1 MVSRPG
7 NWSLALLVPLD
18 ARRRQHGTAPH
29 QRRTLGTLGRQ
40 SGRPTGAA
48 QLGAW
53 ATESLGRRRSGSGS
67 AASRGM
73 GMMTA
78 LSRRAVP
85 PGAPP
90 LPAGCSYAY
99 DASNPNADDDDATS
113 ESLAWPLALHCPTAG
128 LTAVP
133 PLAPQ
138 LLYIHLGTNN
148 ISALAPDAFAA
159 ITEAVHL
166 SLAENSISAL
176 PSKLFENATALQRL
190 YLELNAITIL
200 PGNVF
205 GNLTALVQLTLNQ
218 NKITSLPDNL
228 FDGLPN
234 LLTLSLDENA
244 ITVLPAAIFRR
255 LTKLLLLDLYANA
268 LTALPDGVFT
278 SLTAL
283 TMLDLQQ
290 NAISELSASVFQ
302 NLTSLIALYIDNN
315 ALTAMPGAV
324 FGSLAALKNLSF
336 AQNAITSLPDTL
348 FANLSAIQGLLLS
361 QNKITQLPGI
371 VFHSVPSLM
380 GLALDQNLVQT
391 LPTEVF
397 GRLTAL
403 IFLTLSH
410 NLITTLPAD
419 IFTNCTALV
428 NLDVSQNFLTSLDP
442 ATFRSLTVLQTLY
455 LSQNFIT
462 DLPRGIF
469 AALSRLRAL
478 SLAVNRI
485 TQIAAGTLS
494 LLPAHML
501 ILDVST
507 NAVTAIDPDM
517 HGRWNLTAMLYMSDN
532 PSSCGIFYPTVPQAL
547 DCSNA
552 TQVQCTC
559 ATGFIGTDFCLPIE
573 GAVARVPAHIS
584 WASTLNVS
592 GAFFPGYDRTA
603 SVEIVGR
610 NYLFSA
616 IIPQGSWIFGGS
628 CEYSLLN
635 NQPALVPL
643 GRTMIV
649 WVLSVFSVVGDENT
663 IEACC
668 YTNYCAGE
676 IFAYQP
682 PVLITQQL
690 FLDGAGLSVTITA
703 PANPSIAPVVSF
715 SMAGSPA
722 GLSLLPDEVQ
732 PDTAVLVGSTTA
744 LGVHRFN
751 ISATETITQE
761 TMIVAVVMV
770 TVTACSGGTNPNSSL
785 CSYHGTCTDSVS
797 VAAGYTC
804 SCHPGYSGPS
814 CHTAISSSS
823 ATVPVKVYLPA
834 ILVGLAV
841 VGMVALIWFRRT
853 HHRQNELH
861 TRLLETEHQAAASR
875 LQLDELRKTWE
886 IASEDFALLNEVG
899 RGAFGVVYRGRWR
912 DMDVAVKSLMES
924 HLSEEELRQE
934 LDREA
939 SMLQAVRH
947 AHIVQFLGAG
957 TLADGSPFIVTEF
970 MDRGCLTAVL
980 QTHALDW
987 PTKQRFAH
995 EIALGMALVHS
1006 LGRMHRDLKSGNVLV
1021 TAAGG
1026 TLRVKVADFG
1036 TATLLDMAR
1045 GAGLI
1050 GAPVA
1055 AAHASAS
1062 LQPRVRTKGL
1072 GTPLWM
1078 APEVLAGEDYTYS
1091 ADVYSYAIVMW
1102 EIAAQ
1107 AEPWPDVQG
1116 AFVGDQL
1123 LRLLRA
1129 GTRLP
1134 AERGWPGQYVQAM
1147 QAAWALRSED
1157 RPTFAQLCAAL
1168 QDTRASQV

>member
-559 ATGFIGTDFCLPIE
+559 ATGFIGTDFCLPMAE
-573 GAVARVPAHIS
+573 SVAFLPPYIS
-584 WASTLNVS
+584 SVSTLTISAAFYPGMTPSDVVNIS
-592 GAFFPGYDRTA
+592 GSR
-603 SVEIVGR
+603 V
-610 NYLFSA
+610 FSNHVLLQA
-616 IIPQGSWIFGGS
+616 IFVLGS
-628 CEYSLLN
+628 CEYSLYY
-635 NQPALVPL
+635 NQLAFLPL
-643 GRTMIV
+643 GRTSIL
-649 WVLSVFSVVGDENT
+649 WVLSVFAVEANAET
-663 IEACC
+663 IIACC
-668 YTNYCAGE
+668 QSGLCGE
-676 IFAYQP
+676 LFQYQP
-682 PVLITQQL
+682 PQSIQEHL
-690 FLDGAGLSVTITA
+690 FLDGIGLNISVPVQTNPYITA
-703 PANPSIAPVVSF
+703 VLLFGLQGAPDGIA
-715 SMAGSPA
+715 MQA
-722 GLSLLPDEVQ
+722 DRRHM
-732 PDTAVLVGSTTA
+732 DTAVLTGKPLVIGTYQ
-744 LGVHRFN
+744 FN
-751 ISATETITQE
+751 ISVTESVTHEKTIAA
-761 TMIVAVVMV
+761 IAMV

-785 CSYHGTCTDSVS
+785 CSYHGTCTDSAS
-797 VAAGYTC
+797 AAGGYTC
-804 SCHPGYSGPS
+804 TCNPGYKGLS
-814 CHTAISSSS
+814 CSTSIPLSSSPS
-823 ATVPVKVYLPA
+823 TVALKDYLPA
-834 ILVGLAV
+834 VLISV
-841 VGMVALIWFRRT
+841 VALAMVGFFSYRRT
-853 HHRQNELH
+853 RLRQHHLH
-861 TRLLETEHQAAASR
+861 TRLLETEHQAATSR
-875 LQLDELRKTWE
+875 MQLDELRKTWE